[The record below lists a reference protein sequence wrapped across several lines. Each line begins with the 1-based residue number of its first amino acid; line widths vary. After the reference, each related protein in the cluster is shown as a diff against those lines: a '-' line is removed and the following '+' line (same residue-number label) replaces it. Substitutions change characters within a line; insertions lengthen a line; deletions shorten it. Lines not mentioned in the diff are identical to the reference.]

1 MIISF
6 DFDGTLED
14 EFGGF
19 PKNNQKEFIQSLAK
33 KYISEGHDVMI
44 LTKRYG
50 PEFRNL
56 GLKNEHLPVYYLAN
70 ELGMDNVHFTN
81 REMKFS
87 YILNIKIDVHFEND
101 EYEVD
106 LINRACLE
114 RGHTC
119 LVVPVEENG
128 WMDSIAD
135 IIK

>member
-50 PEFRNL
+50 PEFKDR
-56 GLKNEHLPVYYLAN
+56 GLKNEYLTVYYLAR
-70 ELGMDNVHFTN
+70 ELGIDKVYFTN

-87 YILNIKIDVHFEND
+87 FILNMKIDMHFEND
-101 EYEVD
+101 EYEVN

-114 RGHTC
+114 KAHNC

-128 WMDSIAD
+128 WRDLIKD
-135 IIK
+135 I

>member
-19 PKNNQKEFIQSLAK
+19 PKNNQKEYIQSLAR
-33 KYISEGHDVMI
+33 KYINEGHDVMI

-50 PEFRNL
+50 PEL
-56 GLKNEHLPVYYLAN
+56 KDMGLRGEYLPVYYLAR
-70 ELGMDNVHFTN
+70 ELGIEKVYFTN

-87 YILNIKIDVHFEND
+87 YILNMKIDIHFEND

-106 LINRACLE
+106 LINRACSE
-114 RGHTC
+114 NTHNC
-119 LVVPVEENG
+119 LVIPVEEYN
-128 WMDSIAD
+128 WKDLIKD
-135 IIK
+135 I

>member
-19 PKNNQKEFIQSLAK
+19 PKNNQKEYIQSLAR
-33 KYISEGHDVMI
+33 KYINEGHDVMI

-50 PEFRNL
+50 PEFKDS
-56 GLKNEHLPVYYLAN
+56 GLKNEYLPVYYLAR
-70 ELGMDNVHFTN
+70 ELGIEKVYFTN

-87 YILNIKIDVHFEND
+87 YILNMKIDIHFEND

-106 LINRACLE
+106 LINRACSE
-114 RGHTC
+114 KSHNC
-119 LVVPVEENG
+119 LVIPVEEYN
-128 WMDSIAD
+128 WKDLIKD
-135 IIK
+135 I